1 MTLKLHSTATIIK
14 INEPLEH
21 YKYII
26 NTGIL
31 YGIVYSGNLSS
42 ASTAVFFHCCPKFFC
57 RTRSYSRFPLPVA
70 PGLTQGPCSLLP
82 WGLAQSPCSFLLL
95 QIPARCCT
103 WSRFGSLLHTAALAA
118 VRWHQTAKIKKGI
131 LSTIPINHVL
141 SASSVVNPALL
152 FLTML
157 LGGRMKESFLET
169 IVRMSQLSLVP
180 AFVWLIK
187 KRQNALTLHSTR
199 PNGAS
204 LSQYL
209 LESTKSVL
217 NHVVTPRRS

>member
-1 MTLKLHSTATIIK
+1 MTLKLHSTATIIN

-31 YGIVYSGNLSS
+31 YCIVYSGIFPAQALLCS
-42 ASTAVFFHCCPKFFC
+42 STAVRNF
-57 RTRSYSRFPLPVA
+57 SAA
-70 PGLTQGPCSLLP
+70 PGLTPGFRSLLP
-82 WGLAQSPCSFLLL
+82 LVSPKVPVPCCPWGLSQSPCSFLLL

-103 WSRFGSLLHTAALAA
+103 WSRFGSLLHTAASAA

-131 LSTIPINHVL
+131 PSTIPINHVL
-141 SASSVVNPALL
+141 SASSVVNPALF

-157 LGGRMKESFLET
+157 LGGRMKKSFLET
-169 IVRMSQLSLVP
+169 IVRMSQSLVP

-199 PNGAS
+199 PNGTS

-209 LESTKSVL
+209 LESTKSVF